1 VFAGTRVPIKMVLD
15 LIDSGANRAELAES
29 YPFLKDEHIA
39 AARAYLQ
46 EHPMRQPQERA
57 PS

>member
-29 YPFLKDEHIA
+29 YPFLKD
-39 AARAYLQ
+39 
-46 EHPMRQPQERA
+46 
-57 PS
+57 